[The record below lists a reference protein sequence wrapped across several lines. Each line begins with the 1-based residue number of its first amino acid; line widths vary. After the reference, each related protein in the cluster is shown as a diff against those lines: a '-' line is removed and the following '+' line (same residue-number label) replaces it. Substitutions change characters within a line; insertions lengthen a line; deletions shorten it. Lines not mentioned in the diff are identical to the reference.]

1 MIKNIL
7 CAADGSAISAKAIDF
22 AIDLAKELG
31 VPLTILAVELVSK
44 EDMANSPFWDSQV
57 LAASDAITRAE
68 FERAAKQA
76 KAAGLDGVSCATAS
90 SRNVP
95 EAIAAYAEQHGSDLI
110 VMGSHG
116 HTGLSR
122 MILGSTAYA
131 VTARAHCPVTI
142 VR

>member
-7 CAADGSAISAKAIDF
+7 CAADGSTVSVKAIEF
-22 AIDLAKELG
+22 AIDLAKDLG
-31 VPLTILAVELVSK
+31 VPLTVLAVELVSR
-44 EDMANSPFWDSQV
+44 EDMANSPFWDSRV
-57 LAASDAITRAE
+57 LEASDAIMRAK
-68 FERAAKQA
+68 FESVAEKA
-76 KAAGLDGVSCATAS
+76 KAAGLDSVTCATAS
-90 SRNVP
+90 SRNIP
-95 EAIAAYAEQHGSDLI
+95 EAIAAYAEQHGFNHI

>member
-7 CAADGSAISAKAIDF
+7 CAADGSTVSAKAIDF
-22 AIDLAKELG
+22 AIDLAKDLG
-31 VPLTILAVELVSK
+31 VPLTVLAVELVSR
-44 EDMANSPFWDSQV
+44 EDMANSPFWDSRV
-57 LAASDAITRAE
+57 LEASDAIMRAK
-68 FERAAKQA
+68 FESVAEKA
-76 KAAGLDGVSCATAS
+76 KAAGLDSVTCATAS
-90 SRNVP
+90 SRNIT
-95 EAIAAYAEQHGSDLI
+95 EAIAAYAEQHGFNHI

>member
-7 CAADGSAISAKAIDF
+7 CAADGSTVSAKAIDF
-22 AIDLAKELG
+22 AIDLAKDLG
-31 VPLTILAVELVSK
+31 VPLTVLAVELVSR
-44 EDMANSPFWDSQV
+44 EDMANSPFWDSRV
-57 LAASDAITRAE
+57 LEASDAIMRAK
-68 FERAAKQA
+68 FESVAEKA
-76 KAAGLDGVSCATAS
+76 KAAGLDSVTCATAS
-90 SRNVP
+90 SRNIP
-95 EAIAAYAEQHGSDLI
+95 EAIAAYAEQHGFNHI

-131 VTARAHCPVTI
+131 VTARAYCPVTI

>member
-7 CAADGSAISAKAIDF
+7 CAADGSIISVKAIEF

-31 VPLTILAVELVSK
+31 VPLTVLAVELVSR

-57 LAASDAITRAE
+57 LEASEAITRAK
-68 FERAAKQA
+68 FESVAKKA
-76 KAAGLDGVSCATAS
+76 KDARLDAVTCVTAS

-95 EAIAAYAEQHGSDLI
+95 EAIAAYAEQHGFDLI

>member
-7 CAADGSAISAKAIDF
+7 CAADGSTVSAKAIDF
-22 AIDLAKELG
+22 AIDLAKDLG
-31 VPLTILAVELVSK
+31 GPLTVLAVELVSR
-44 EDMANSPFWDSQV
+44 EDMANSPFWDSRV
-57 LAASDAITRAE
+57 LEASDAIMRAK
-68 FERAAKQA
+68 FESVAEKA
-76 KAAGLDGVSCATAS
+76 KAAGLDSVTCATAS
-90 SRNVP
+90 SRNIP
-95 EAIAAYAEQHGSDLI
+95 EAIAAYAEQHGFNHI